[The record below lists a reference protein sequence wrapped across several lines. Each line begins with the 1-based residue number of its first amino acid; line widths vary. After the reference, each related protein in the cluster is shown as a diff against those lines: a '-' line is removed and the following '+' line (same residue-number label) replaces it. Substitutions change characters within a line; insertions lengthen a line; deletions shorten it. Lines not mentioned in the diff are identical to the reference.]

1 MSEMF
6 LSEVG
11 VNELMDAYPD
21 TVQELR
27 EGVNDFAYHT
37 CLSQSWWV
45 FFSFSSTLVR
55 DCWKMVN
62 THREREG
69 EGG

>member
-21 TVQELR
+21 TVQELGA
-27 EGVNDFAYHT
+27 GVNDFAYHT
-37 CLSQSWWV
+37 WLSQSRWV
-45 FFSFSSTLVR
+45 FFFFFYFSKGLLE
-55 DCWKMVN
+55 N
-62 THREREG
+62 G
-69 EGG
+69 